1 MKKVRCNSIISVI
14 LLSIELCLILAVIV
28 LENLSA
34 RKMGVMRSL
43 VYRNKVLKEGFFSTE
58 MLNIYLLVL
67 IFCMGTILAV
77 SLIKLFKNK
86 SSLRLK
92 KLSLLITLII
102 AGIIFLSSSR
112 IREFS
117 AYYFFLI
124 AIFINILLE
133 FLRLIF
139 LGFANKK
146 PQE

>member
-67 IFCMGTILAV
+67 IFCTGTILAV

-86 SSLRLK
+86 SSRRLK

-102 AGIIFLSSSR
+102 AGIIFLFSSR

-146 PQE
+146 RQE